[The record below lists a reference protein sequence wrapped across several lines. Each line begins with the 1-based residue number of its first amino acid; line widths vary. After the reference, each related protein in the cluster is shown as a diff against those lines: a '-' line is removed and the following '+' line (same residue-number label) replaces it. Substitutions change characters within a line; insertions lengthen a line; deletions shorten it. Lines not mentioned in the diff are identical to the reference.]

1 MTVPVL
7 VAALNTGLKVSPE
20 TATFLAMAGLAIA
33 RNPSSGA
40 FDLDEMNK
48 HNGFE
53 HDASLSRKDFD
64 LGGESQDFSWEIFNE
79 TLSYYTSKKDVT
91 IKDVAAARWGRVKS
105 SRAKNPKFFLDAKHQ
120 FISYI
125 ESAAYHEMFRDAK
138 TGTAPLEWIVIW
150 FSQERLP
157 YKEGWRPVTDITGIT
172 IAADVLQMA
181 LLAPEAGK

>member
-7 VAALNTGLKVSPE
+7 VAGLSTGLKVSPE

-33 RNPSSGA
+33 KNPSSGA

-53 HDASLSRKDFD
+53 HDASLSRKDYD
-64 LGGESQDFSWEIFNE
+64 LGGETQEFSWEVFNE
-79 TLSYYTSKKDVT
+79 TLSYYTNRKDIT
-91 IKDVAAARWGRVKS
+91 IQDVADARWGRVKS
-105 SRAKNPKFFLDAKHQ
+105 SRAKNPKHSLDARHK

-125 ESAAYHEMFRDAK
+125 ESAAYHEIFRDA
-138 TGTAPLEWIVIW
+138 TTRTAPLEWIVIW

-157 YKEGWRPVTDITGIT
+157 YQEGWRPVKDITGIT

-181 LLAPEAGK
+181 LLAPEDGE